1 MSYRSRLASKAPL
14 VVAGCAVSA
23 LLTTPLAFA
32 QEQQAAPASTVQ
44 GQKAVV
50 DAVTGRLRAPE
61 AGEWTQPAAAHQR
74 SAANATS
81 ARATSGLES
90 HSAVQRLT
98 AAPVSVRFGAV
109 GKRVD
114 MSKMAFS
121 VARIGADGTL
131 TSECVTGDVAATA
144 ALHSA
149 VQGERNDK

>member
-1 MSYRSRLASKAPL
+1 MSYRSRLANKAPL

-23 LLTTPLAFA
+23 LLTTPLTFA
-32 QEQQAAPASTVQ
+32 QEQAAPAATMQAQRV
-44 GQKAVV
+44 VV
-50 DAVTGRLRAPE
+50 DAVTGQLRAPE
-61 AGEWTQPAAAHQR
+61 AGEWTQPAAAQR
-74 SAANATS
+74 SAARAGS

-98 AAPVSVRFGAV
+98 AAPVSVRLGAV

-131 TSECVTGDVAATA
+131 SSECVTGDAAATA
-144 ALHSA
+144 ALHSE

>member
-1 MSYRSRLASKAPL
+1 MSYRSRLAANAPL
-14 VVAGCAVSA
+14 VVAGCAAA

-32 QEQQAAPASTVQ
+32 QEQAAPAATIQ
-44 GQKAVV
+44 AQKAVV
-50 DAVTGRLRAPE
+50 DSVTGRLRAPE
-61 AGEWTQPAAAHQR
+61 AGEWTQPAAAQR
-74 SAANATS
+74 SAARATS

-98 AAPVSVRFGAV
+98 AAPVSVRLGAV

-131 TSECVTGDVAATA
+131 SSECVTGDVAATA

-149 VQGERNDK
+149 VQGDRNDK